1 MLDVAAAN
9 VDADVNADGVAADDD
24 DVGCHE

>member
-9 VDADVNADGVAADDD
+9 VDADVNADVVAADDD